1 MGNQETCQRSP
12 NAESWRLGP
21 SPHESA
27 EEQLAEEVVG
37 IAGEAGCSGRCSGGS
52 SLAAKGVSEG
62 VLQPREALDVKQ
74 LKQQEVREMC
84 VAQH

>member
-62 VLQPREALDVKQ
+62 EALDVKQ